1 MRGDIKPELISLMLE
16 CGLLNYVD
24 NETPRQYFLAG
35 WVSEED
41 LYEYTKKLIE
51 LCATIAENA
60 QFTIEGPSKEAAYQ
74 RFLAADVIRV
84 KLGLKPQSP
93 INAL

>member
-1 MRGDIKPELISLMLE
+1 MKTELIKLMLD

-24 NETPRQYFLAG
+24 HETPRHYFMAD
-35 WVSEED
+35 WATEED

-51 LCATIAENA
+51 LCAQIA
-60 QFTIEGPSKEAAYQ
+60 QDTRFTEEGPSHDVAYQ
-74 RFLAADVIRV
+74 RFLAAENIRV
-84 KLGLKPQSP
+84 TLGIKSPAP